1 MQKCPKCGSEII
13 NVQPDYEK
21 LRSNYYCM
29 SCGNEWS
36 RAGINRKGQDT
47 PKRKNPFV
55 IPALCMIA
63 VLVML
68 ILPFGMNRQAN
79 GAKKSLSAVKRDSTY
94 VDSHTMAGLQ
104 VDRSPN
110 LFSSEHSDDET
121 EAASIGGATSDTG
134 ATTAFPQ
141 EFMVY
146 FIDVGQGDASL
157 VVCDGHAML
166 IDGGNSSESD
176 KIYSFLQTRDISKL
190 DYIVATHPDDDH
202 VGGLSGALNY
212 ASAAIALSPV
222 RDAESES
229 FRDFVKYLDRQGVSI
244 SVPAAGEQFSL
255 GSAEVT
261 VVGPIKRA
269 IDDNNNSI
277 VLKVTHGENSF
288 LFTGDAEVAEEA
300 DILQSGADIRC
311 KVLKVAHHGDAS
323 STSEEWLR
331 AVQPEIA
338 VISCGEGN
346 VYGHPTERV
355 LSLLKD
361 EGVRLY
367 RTDLNGYIK
376 LYEEDG
382 VLVRRPQRSAD
393 TDIFAPGIIP
403 VSELETYAVV
413 PQTEDASVS
422 GGNAGGSDE
431 AAVRSG
437 NIGGSNERE
446 YVANTSTKKFHYPGC
461 ESVRRMKESNKW
473 VLTCDRDYLIDSGY
487 DPCQKCN
494 P

>member
-13 NVQPDYEK
+13 QVQPDYEK
-21 LRSNYYCM
+21 LRSNYHCM

-47 PKRKNPFV
+47 PERKNPFV
-55 IPALCMIA
+55 IPALCMVA
-63 VLVML
+63 VLLML

-79 GAKKSLSAVKRDSTY
+79 GAKESLSAVKRGSTN
-94 VDSHTMAGLQ
+94 VASQTMAEPQ
-104 VDRSPN
+104 ADRSPD
-110 LFSSEHSDDET
+110 LSSQEYSADKT
-121 EAASIGGATSDTG
+121 EAASIGVAAPDTG
-134 ATTAFPQ
+134 ATTASPR

-176 KIYSFLQTRDISKL
+176 KIYSFLQTRNISKL

-212 ASAAIALSPV
+212 ASAAMALSPV
-222 RDAESES
+222 RDDDSES
-229 FRDFVKYLDRQGVSI
+229 FRNFVKYLDRQGVSI
-244 SVPAAGEQFSL
+244 SVPAAGERFSL

-261 VVGPIKRA
+261 VVGPVKRA
-269 IDDNNNSI
+269 SDDNNNSI

-288 LFTGDAEVAEEA
+288 LFTGDAETAEEA

-311 KVLKVAHHGDAS
+311 KVLKVAHHGSAS

-346 VYGHPTERV
+346 VYGHLTERV

-367 RTDLNGYIK
+367 RTDLHGYIK

-382 VLVRRPQRSAD
+382 VLVRRPQKSPD
-393 TDIFAPGIIP
+393 TDVFAPGIIP
-403 VSELETYAVV
+403 VHELETFAAASE
-413 PQTEDASVS
+413 TEEAPVR
-422 GGNAGGSDE
+422 GGYAGGSDE
-431 AAVRSG
+431 AAVRGG
-437 NIGGSNERE
+437 NAGGSNERE
-446 YVANTSTKKFHYPGC
+446 YVANTNTKKFHYPGC
-461 ESVRRMKESNKW
+461 DSVKKMKESNKW
-473 VLTCDRDYLIDSGY
+473 VLTCDRDYLIDRGY
-487 DPCQKCN
+487 DPCKRCN